1 MLMSDSDVQARQPRR
16 EFQKTRAEMLSHPL
30 RVRML
35 EVANEL
41 DVSAV
46 SFVRDGYANAL
57 LDHLDEGLAVSQV
70 AYHFRKLA
78 RAGCVE
84 VVEHHVRRGAVE
96 NVYRGA
102 ARAYFDAQAWESLEP
117 RRRREI
123 SGVILQGLMARA
135 ESAVLEGTF
144 DARDDRWLA
153 WTQMALDD
161 EGWAELGELCRRMMA
176 DVERVRTAAAARLDV
191 AGEGPG
197 RGARPPRASPVTWGL
212 LAFESPGTG

>member
-1 MLMSDSDVQARQPRR
+1 MADIVDGRQPRR
-16 EFQKTRAEMLSHPL
+16 EFQKTRAEILSHPL

-35 EVANEL
+35 EIANEL

-46 SFVRDGYANAL
+46 SFVREGYASPL
-57 LDHLDEGLAVSQV
+57 LDHLDEGIAVSQV
-70 AYHFRKLA
+70 AYHFRKLL

-102 ARAYFDAQAWESLEP
+102 ARAWFDAEDWESLDRE
-117 RRRREI
+117 RREEI

-144 DARDDRWLA
+144 DAREDRWLA
-153 WTQMALDD
+153 WVQMALD
-161 EGWAELGELCRRMMA
+161 EQGWDELGELCKKMLE
-176 DVERVRTAAAARLDV
+176 DVERVRETAEERLGR
-191 AGEGPG
+191 AGEPV
-197 RGARPPRASPVTWGL
+197 RTTPVTWGML
-212 LAFESPGTG
+212 SFESPRS